1 MDEAVV
7 QREAIA
13 RRLRVAREQAG
24 LSQGQVAK
32 LMSWHRPTVSQIEAG
47 QRRVS
52 AEELASLAKHY
63 CVSVSWLAK
72 TGEPDQDQADP
83 QLELAAK
90 ELGRLK
96 PDDLQ
101 RVIKLLTALK
111 KRGGGHG
118 DHR

>member
-1 MDEAVV
+1 MEEAVA

-32 LMSWHRPTVSQIEAG
+32 LMGWHRPTVSQIEAV

-52 AEELASLAKHY
+52 AEELSTLARLY
-63 CVSVSWLAK
+63 RVTVSWLTK
-72 TGEPDQDQADP
+72 SGDPDQDSVDP

-90 ELGRLK
+90 ELHRLK

-101 RVIKLLTALK
+101 RVIKLLSALQ
-111 KRGGGHG
+111 KRGGGDG
-118 DHR
+118 SRR

>member
-1 MDEAVV
+1 MEEAAV

-52 AEELASLAKHY
+52 IEELSSLAKHY
-63 CVSVSWLAK
+63 RVSVSWLAK
-72 TGEPDQDQADP
+72 TGDLDQDPADP

-111 KRGGGHG
+111 KRGGGDGH
-118 DHR
+118 HR

>member
-1 MDEAVV
+1 MDEVLV

-52 AEELASLAKHY
+52 AEELALLAKHY
-63 CVSVSWLAK
+63 RVSVSWLAK
-72 TGEPDQDQADP
+72 AGDPNEDPADS

-90 ELGRLK
+90 ELGRLR

-111 KRGGGHG
+111 KRGGGDG
-118 DHR
+118 GHR

>member
-1 MDEAVV
+1 MEEAVI
-7 QREAIA
+7 QRGDIA
-13 RRLRVAREQAG
+13 KRLRVAREQAG

-32 LMSWHRPTVSQIEAG
+32 LMGWHRPTVSQIEAA

-52 AEELASLAKHY
+52 AEELAMLARHY
-63 CVSVSWLAK
+63 RVTVSWLARSCDP
-72 TGEPDQDQADP
+72 EHDPVDP

-90 ELGRLK
+90 ELQRLR

-111 KRGGGHG
+111 KRGGNDGH
-118 DHR
+118 HR